1 MSARI
6 MTFELIISA
15 SIITD
20 LINNLLILNRMQ
32 NLKWLKLN
40 LIKTKNLQ
48 KQQK

>member
-40 LIKTKNLQ
+40 LIKTKNHQ
-48 KQQK
+48 K